1 MLTARILLL
10 LADAEPATELSRD
23 YRKLL
28 LQVQHEHELTIAA
41 QIQRALLPQSR
52 YGGLGF
58 EIAAMSVPCRA
69 IGGDCFDYFNVSGGP
84 FAFVLGD
91 VAGKGPPAAL
101 LAAMLQARF
110 GAAPR
115 GGEAISAAAAMK
127 AASCRRSARLMNPAY
142 HDSCQ
147 YETLTDPGTSGGN
160 T

>member
-1 MLTARILLL
+1 MLTARLLL
-10 LADAEPATELSRD
+10 RLADAEPATELSRH

-58 EIAAMSVPCRA
+58 EIAAMSVSCRA
-69 IGGDCFDYFNVSGGP
+69 IG
-84 FAFVLGD
+84 
-91 VAGKGPPAAL
+91 
-101 LAAMLQARF
+101 
-110 GAAPR
+110 